1 MEDLQEDLTV
11 TEAETPAIVESTVDP
26 LEELQKELDEAKDQ
40 YLRAKA
46 ETENVR
52 KRGIEEVAKAR
63 KFAVERF
70 AEDLIAVADSL
81 YAAADASDSEGLQ
94 LTLRQ
99 LKSAFEKNNLTEVDP
114 GVGESFNPHRHQAV
128 CAVESDQQPN
138 TVVAVLQRG
147 YTIADRVLRPAMVTV
162 SKLKQEEK
170 ADGNQRKQPEESNTG
185 SNEDQNGQ
193 TASRTIESNTV
204 EGNA

>member
-1 MEDLQEDLTV
+1 MEDLQQDLTV
-11 TEAETPAIVESTVDP
+11 TEAATPAIEESTVGP
-26 LEELQKELDEAKDQ
+26 LEELQKQLDEAKDQ

-52 KRGIEEVAKAR
+52 KRGIEDVAKAR

-81 YAAADASDSEGLQ
+81 YAALDTSDSEGLQ

-114 GVGESFNPHRHQAV
+114 RVGDDFNPHRHQAV
-128 CAVESDQQPN
+128 SAVESDQQVN

-170 ADGNQRKQPEESNTG
+170 ADGNQGKQSEESNTG
-185 SNEDQNGQ
+185 SNENQDGQ
-193 TASRTIESNTV
+193 DSPGTTESSTT
-204 EGNA
+204 